1 MGQLAILIVIPLL
14 FVVILFSFIIFAG
27 NVLIAD
33 KRVIRFLRWVLP
45 CVSSPICYVLS
56 VCLLTQSDDVFYLQA
71 GRLYTIL

>member
-33 KRVIRFLRWVLP
+33 KRAIRFLRWVLSCVSP
-45 CVSSPICYVLS
+45 CV
-56 VCLLTQSDDVFYLQA
+56 
-71 GRLYTIL
+71 